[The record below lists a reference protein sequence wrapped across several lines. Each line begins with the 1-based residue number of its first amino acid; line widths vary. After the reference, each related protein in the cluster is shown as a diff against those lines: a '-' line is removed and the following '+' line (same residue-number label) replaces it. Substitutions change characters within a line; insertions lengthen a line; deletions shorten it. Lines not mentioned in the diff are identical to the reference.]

1 MSLSIQTLADDLLD
15 EADRVMMAA
24 FRSPSR
30 RDELAFYRSL
40 QPNSWLVA
48 TLEGALVGV
57 GGVTCYGRFAW
68 LGLMAVDPAMQR
80 RGIGQALV
88 EALIVRAHELGC
100 EAVLLDASNT
110 GAPVYARVGF
120 VEDDRV
126 RVYTRESPEN
136 SMDGTPIAAQWVTP
150 LTQDDLS
157 ALVAFDAR
165 HFGAR
170 REALLAAS
178 LHLYADRVFV
188 TRDEAGEITGYLVAQ
203 EQRFG
208 PWVATAPEDAKVL
221 LAHALTLPY
230 ATAPSVLVP
239 ALNRDATELLEQ
251 SGFRSSREL
260 RHMRHG
266 GEPALQLRERIYGQ
280 ASFAIG

>member
-1 MSLSIQTLADDLLD
+1 MSLSIQPLADNLLD
-15 EADRVMMAA
+15 EADRVLMAA

-30 RDELAFYRSL
+30 REELAFYRSL

-57 GGVTCYGRFAW
+57 GGVTCYGPFAW

-126 RVYTRESPEN
+126 RVYTRESPVD
-136 SMDGTPIAAQWVTP
+136 SMDGNPIAAQRVTP

-170 REALLAAS
+170 RDALLAAS
-178 LHLYADRVFV
+178 LHLYAGRVFV

-208 PWVATAPEDAKVL
+208 PWVAATPEAAEAL

-230 ATAPSVLVP
+230 TASPSVLIP
-239 ALNRDATELLEQ
+239 ALNSDATDLLER

-266 GEPALQLRERIYGQ
+266 GEPALQRRERIYGQ

>member
-1 MSLSIQTLADDLLD
+1 MSLSIQPLTDDLLD
-15 EADRVMMAA
+15 AADRVLMAA

-30 RDELAFYRSL
+30 RDELVFYRSL
-40 QPNSWLVA
+40 KPNSWLVA
-48 TLEGALVGV
+48 TLDGAPVGA
-57 GGVTCYGRFAW
+57 GGVTCYGPFAW

-88 EALIVRAHELGC
+88 EALIVSAHELGC
-100 EAVLLDASNT
+100 DTVLLDASDA
-110 GAPVYARVGF
+110 GAPVYTRVGF

-126 RVYTRESPEN
+126 RVYARETQVVPVVGAPEAEQRITALTRN
-136 SMDGTPIAAQWVTP
+136 
-150 LTQDDLS
+150 DLPD
-157 ALVAFDAR
+157 LVEFDAR
-165 HFGAR
+165 YFGAS
-170 REALLAAS
+170 REALLATS
-178 LHLYADRVFV
+178 LHLYADRVFA

-208 PWVATAPEDAKVL
+208 PWIAATPEDAGAL
-221 LAHALTLPY
+221 LTHALTLQY
-230 ATAPSVLVP
+230 AAAPSVLVP
-239 ALNRDATELLEQ
+239 ALNRDATDLLER

-266 GEPALQLRERIYGQ
+266 GEPALQRRERIYGQ